1 MEKLQKKKLGNYL
14 NLSRNNVEFI
24 DEENI
29 KYCYL
34 EYHCGNA

>member
-1 MEKLQKKKLGNYL
+1 MASLELEGQIVIGT
-14 NLSRNNVEFI
+14 RNNVEFI

-34 EYHCGNA
+34 EYHCGNV